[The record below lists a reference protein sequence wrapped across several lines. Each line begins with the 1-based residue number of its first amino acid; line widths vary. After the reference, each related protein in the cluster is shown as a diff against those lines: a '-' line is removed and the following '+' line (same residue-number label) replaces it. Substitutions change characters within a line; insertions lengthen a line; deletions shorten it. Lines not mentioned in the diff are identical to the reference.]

1 MIKIVNDI
9 IHIGSS
15 LPGTANACTIH
26 FVYTLGMTVVF
37 VRKAC
42 LPIRW
47 TDSRHQYI

>member
-1 MIKIVNDI
+1 MIKIVDDI
-9 IHIGSS
+9 KHVAIS
-15 LPGTANACTIH
+15 LPGTSSACAIH
-26 FVYTLGMTVVF
+26 FIYTMGMTVVF